1 LQILQQRLEEG
12 TWEARV
18 QTTAA
23 AGRGGCE
30 KLLGWKKWAAM
41 VAVCC
46 AKAVVT
52 HAFSALACNGLTAQ
66 MHKAMLLCLL
76 PSSSA
81 AQAWWVSSVLFLNPN
96 AQVSRGTQ
104 LITHTAHI
112 LTFLFSI
119 SSAYNPLPLM
129 FQYLAKKQAIWMSA
143 PNFFFHNESVQVRI
157 EKEMKTNPW
166 LLG

>member
-18 QTTAA
+18 QTAA

-41 VAVCC
+41 VVVCC

-76 PSSSA
+76 PSSLA

-96 AQVSRGTQ
+96 AQVSPGTQ
-104 LITHTAHI
+104 LITPMPHI
-112 LTFLFSI
+112 LPFLFLI
-119 SSAYNPLPLM
+119 SSSYNPLPLM
-129 FQYLAKKQAIWMSA
+129 FRYLANKEAIWKSV
-143 PNFFFHNESVQVRI
+143 PIFFFHDGSVQVRI